1 MLRTWKAVSPKEYVF
16 SPAQTWASS
25 SSSQGESGR
34 VPGCIETSGGG
45 GERGDGRASYYI
57 GVTLR
62 LLVAHPEAFFRECLA
77 GAFAAGDVEVV
88 GTTGDESE
96 AAGLAAELV
105 PDVVVTAAVLGRGSG
120 LSLARRVGNAAPVV
134 VLTPGDEA
142 DLLMAAAQAGAA
154 GCLAH
159 ASGLERVVALVGDAR
174 AGRFV
179 VDPDRLHHALRKIA
193 GAGAS
198 RARASSRLEG
208 LSAREREV
216 LTLVAQGLD
225 NDAIASHLYLSANTV
240 RTHVGNILKKLGVHS
255 RAEAAR
261 VAIRAGATTPD
272 VHVVRISGPDL
283 PPR

>member
-1 MLRTWKAVSPKEYVF
+1 
-16 SPAQTWASS
+16 
-25 SSSQGESGR
+25 
-34 VPGCIETSGGG
+34 
-45 GERGDGRASYYI
+45 
-57 GVTLR
+57 VTLS
-62 LLVAHPEAFFRECLA
+62 LLLAHPEAFFRECLA
-77 GAFAAGDVEVV
+77 GAFAAGDGAEVV
-88 GTTGDESE
+88 GATGDESE
-96 AAGLAAELV
+96 AAVLTADLV
-105 PDVVVTAAVLGRGSG
+105 PDVVVTAAVLDRGSG
-120 LSLARRVGNAAPVV
+120 LSLARRIGSTTPVV

-142 DLLMAAAQAGAA
+142 DVLMAAAQAGAS

-159 ASGLERVVALVGDAR
+159 ASGLERVVALVRSAR
-174 AGRFV
+174 PGRFV

-208 LSAREREV
+208 LSAREKEV

-272 VHVVRISGPDL
+272 VHMVRLSGPDL
-283 PPR
+283 TPR

>member
-1 MLRTWKAVSPKEYVF
+1 M
-16 SPAQTWASS
+16 
-25 SSSQGESGR
+25 
-34 VPGCIETSGGG
+34 
-45 GERGDGRASYYI
+45 
-57 GVTLR
+57 
-62 LLVAHPEAFFRECLA
+62 AHPEAFFRECLA
-77 GAFAAGDVEVV
+77 GAFAADGEAEVA
-88 GTTGDESE
+88 GATGDETE
-96 AAGLAAELV
+96 AAALAAELA
-105 PDVVVTAAVLGRGSG
+105 PDVVLTAAALERGSG
-120 LSLARRVGNAAPVV
+120 LSLARRVGGATPVV
-134 VLTPGDEA
+134 VLTAGDEA
-142 DLLMAAAQAGAA
+142 DVLMPAVQAGAS

-159 ASGLERVVALVGDAR
+159 ASGLERVIALVRTAR
-174 AGRFV
+174 PGRFV

-225 NDAIASHLYLSANTV
+225 NDAIGGHLYLSANTV

-261 VAIRAGATTPD
+261 VAIRAGLTTPD